1 MITNL
6 SGNVF
11 DIQRGSF
18 VDGPGIRTT
27 VFLKG
32 CNLRCKWCHNPES
45 QKSNRQLMV
54 HRNKCT
60 GCGKCVAVCPH
71 QMQSCDFCGACVNS
85 CPNDAREI
93 CGKEMAVD
101 EVFEI
106 IYKDVP
112 FYGAQGGVT
121 ISGGECMLQLDF
133 LTQLL
138 QRCHEAG
145 IHTAVDTAGNVPW
158 TSFQQILPIS
168 DLFLYDLKA
177 VSSEVHKEYTGVDN
191 QRILDNL
198 RNLFEIGAPV
208 WIRVP
213 LIQNVNDTD
222 EEIARFQEFL
232 APYHPQRIE
241 LLPYHAMGE
250 HKYTALGMDCEIFA
264 PPSPQRIAQIK
275 VALNIA

>member
-1 MITNL
+1 MKTNL

-45 QKSNRQLMV
+45 QSSNRQMMV

-60 GCGKCVAVCPH
+60 GCGRCIEVCPQ
-71 QMQSCDFCGACVNS
+71 QMQSCSLCGACVNI

-93 CGKEMAVD
+93 CGKEMTVD
-101 EVFEI
+101 EVFEK

-112 FYGAQGGVT
+112 FYGEEGGVT

-138 QRCHEAG
+138 HRCHEAG
-145 IHTAVDTAGNVPW
+145 IRTAVDTAGNVPW
-158 TSFQQILPIS
+158 TSFQQILPVS

-177 VSSEVHKEYTGVDN
+177 VSAEIHKEYTGVDN

-198 RNLFEIGAPV
+198 RNLFEVGAPV
-208 WIRVP
+208 WIRIP

-222 EEIARFQEFL
+222 MEIARIQEFL

-275 VALNIA
+275 AVLNIV